1 MRRAASF
8 WKVRRERSV
17 DKKLAGKKISFGE
30 LDLLEEG
37 YGGVR

>member
-1 MRRAASF
+1 VRRAASF

-17 DKKLAGKKISFGE
+17 DRKLTGKISFGE